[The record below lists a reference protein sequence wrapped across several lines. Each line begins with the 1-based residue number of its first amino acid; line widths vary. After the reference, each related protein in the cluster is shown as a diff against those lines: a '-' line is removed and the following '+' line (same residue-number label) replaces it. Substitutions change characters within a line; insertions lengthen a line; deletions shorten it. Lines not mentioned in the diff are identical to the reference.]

1 MAAQTRRR
9 PPGTAAITSA
19 ASYAAATLT
28 FLGVPGVMPAPMRS
42 PGVARAPIHVAT
54 ALDPGSHVDH
64 LAGIAHRR
72 AKRQGPM
79 SADRYSAVD
88 MRGKAITTFIA
99 CTAARRLA
107 EVAEG
112 EALQLLTDAG
122 DAIDND
128 IRAWYRATRQELV
141 STERS
146 DSTCRY
152 VIATQSLA
160 VFPGTGGTRPDQRP
174 HGETARGNCTGR
186 RRPFGRF
193 ARTGLAKAGHIPA
206 PERIQ
211 PAADARR
218 PPPSLRTIDA
228 ALQGSEVRPGL
239 RRRDHCGIP
248 DLNGGHGKRRH
259 LRVRPVAT
267 PHDTGRFQLPAALGM
282 RPRRTLALCRA

>member
-1 MAAQTRRR
+1 M
-9 PPGTAAITSA
+9 
-19 ASYAAATLT
+19 
-28 FLGVPGVMPAPMRS
+28 
-42 PGVARAPIHVAT
+42 ARAPIHVAT

-174 HGETARGNCTGR
+174 HGETARRNCTGKLH
-186 RRPFGRF
+186 GET
-193 ARTGLAKAGHIPA
+193 AR
-206 PERIQ
+206 
-211 PAADARR
+211 ADAG
-218 PPPSLRTIDA
+218 PSA
-228 ALQGSEVRPGL
+228 GSPGPGSPRPGTFRHRKGSSQL
-239 RRRDHCGIP
+239 QTPGARLHLCGP
-248 DLNGGHGKRRH
+248 SMQHFRVARSDLAFDDVTIAEY
-259 LRVRPVAT
+259 L
-267 PHDTGRFQLPAALGM
+267 
-282 RPRRTLALCRA
+282 TLMEVMANADIYVFVQ

>member
-174 HGETARGNCTGR
+174 HGETARRNCTGKLHGPPPALR
-186 RRPFGRF
+186 PVRPDRARQGRAHSGTGKDPASCRRP
-193 ARTGLAKAGHIPA
+193 APA
-206 PERIQ
+206 SIS
-211 PAADARR
+211 ADHRC
-218 PPPSLRTIDA
+218 STS
-228 ALQGSEVRPGL
+228 G
-239 RRRDHCGIP
+239 
-248 DLNGGHGKRRH
+248 
-259 LRVRPVAT
+259 
-267 PHDTGRFQLPAALGM
+267 
-282 RPRRTLALCRA
+282 